1 MSILNPDQQRLFV
14 QSTVP
19 WAATVPNS
27 TGSATVATG
36 DGVQFIDCSLVAD
49 SNKIKSRV
57 RSGNL
62 GQLAPRRGRRTSSF
76 SLEVPLQ
83 GSGTAGTVPD
93 MDAILV
99 GLFGATGTVVS
110 STSVTYAIA
119 AVNVGLTLWK
129 FKDPAG
135 SNVPN
140 QVGVGAIVNQFEINA
155 GEEAEATLSV
165 SGPMVDVIEKPNFG
179 SLTTAEKFGL
189 TSFPSEPS
197 ATTFLGTPALAFTG
211 SVTINS
217 VATFKLRSF
226 RITGNMNR
234 NIRYAHGGYAVSV
247 PNNSKRSIVVDFSVY
262 EEDTSD
268 QAALR
273 HLSRTGGTFD
283 ASLAIGGDA
292 GNIFT
297 FNLNNLVIGTVTEES
312 GGPES
317 ILNFNGC
324 EASITNASS
333 NDELNVV
340 LT

>member
-14 QSTVP
+14 QSTNP
-19 WAATVPNS
+19 WAAAVPNS
-27 TGSATVATG
+27 TGSATVATA
-36 DGVQFIDCSLVAD
+36 DGVQFIDCNLSAD

-62 GQLAPRRGRRTSSF
+62 GQLAPRRGRRTASF

-93 MDAILV
+93 MDAILI
-99 GLFGATGTVVS
+99 GLFGAAGTVSAGV
-110 STSVTYAIA
+110 SVTYAIA

-135 SNVPN
+135 SNAPN
-140 QVGVGAIVNQFEINA
+140 QVGVGALINEFEISG
-155 GEEAEATLSV
+155 GEEAESSLV
-165 SGPMVDVIEKPNFG
+165 VRGPLVDVIEKPNFS

-189 TSFPSEPS
+189 TSFPSEPA

-211 SVTINS
+211 SVTINGVS
-217 VATFKLRSF
+217 TFQLRSF
-226 RITGNMNR
+226 RITGNMGR
-234 NIRYAHGGYAVSV
+234 NLRYAHGQYAVSV
-247 PNNSKRSIVVDFSVY
+247 PNNVPRSILVDFSLY
-262 EEDTSD
+262 EEDTAN

-273 HLSRTGGTFD
+273 HLGRTGGTFD
-283 ASLAIGGDA
+283 ASIVIGETA

-297 FNLNNLVIGTVTEES
+297 FPLNNLVIGTVTEES
-312 GGPES
+312 GGAES

-333 NDELNVV
+333 NDELSVV